1 MINRQMILA
10 ELLSYNGE
18 PDEYGQMNTGEPT
31 SQPIEL
37 TLTIYNHS
45 KVEDVRFNNVT
56 HTALTKNKEVTDANK
71 IRIGENMYLIE
82 FVNPDGRLAQLFLKK
97 EK

>member
-1 MINRQMILA
+1 MISA
-10 ELLSYNGE
+10 ELLTFDGTL
-18 PDEYGQMNTGEPT
+18 DEYGQPNTKNPT
-31 SQPIEL
+31 VTPIEL
-37 TLTIYNHS
+37 TLTIYNQ
-45 KVEDVRFNNVT
+45 KRVEDVRFNDVT

-71 IRIGENMYLIE
+71 IRIGEDMYLIE